1 MQINQ
6 YITTKITK
14 VKQNFDFFQISKTI
28 FKTTSPKVGEND
40 FLIFYTCTYV
50 YTYIEFVLIEIFSE
64 NSYQIRILIADKI

>member
-50 YTYIEFVLIEIFSE
+50 YTYIEFVLIKIFSE
-64 NSYQIRILIADKI
+64 NSYQIRILIASKI